1 MNFIKTIILSTILL
15 LSISAFAQSN
25 KLKETLPDGNRMI
38 NLQDPE
44 FADTSFEDILEL
56 YKGKV
61 VYLDFWASWCRP
73 CKNEM
78 PYSARIK
85 EQFKDKD
92 VVFVYISSDRNKSAW
107 QNGVTQLNIKGE
119 NYLTSAKVWKEY
131 NALFDVKYIPRY
143 ILIDKEGNVVDPNAK
158 RPSNPAIVTD
168 IENLL

>member
-1 MNFIKTIILSTILL
+1 MNLLRTITFTVIILISTT
-15 LSISAFAQSN
+15 AFAQQD
-25 KLKETLPDGNRMI
+25 KIKGELPEGGRMV

-44 FADTSFEDILEL
+44 YADISFEDILEL

-61 VYLDFWASWCRP
+61 IYLDFWASWCRP

-78 PYSARIK
+78 PHSAKIK
-85 EQFKDKD
+85 EQLKDKD

-107 QNGVTQLNIKGE
+107 QNGVSQLKIKGE

-131 NALFDVKYIPRY
+131 NGLFDVKYIPRY
-143 ILIDKEGNVVDPNAK
+143 ILIDKEGNVADVNAK
-158 RPSNPAIVTD
+158 RPSNPAVVTD